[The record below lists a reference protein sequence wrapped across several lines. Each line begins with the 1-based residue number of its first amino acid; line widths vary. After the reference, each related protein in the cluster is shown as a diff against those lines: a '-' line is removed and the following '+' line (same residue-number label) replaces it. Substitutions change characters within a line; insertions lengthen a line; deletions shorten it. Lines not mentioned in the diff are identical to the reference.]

1 MINLHNWCSNTKP
14 FHGGKQAPFHGGM
27 NMGWGR
33 GQRAGPVAAAPVGV
47 AVGDGSGRGA
57 WGQGGCTGWSG
68 LRGWEQ
74 ACGGGF
80 DLVEETRE
88 LERGE
93 KRIRLSTGLR

>member
-1 MINLHNWCSNTKP
+1 
-14 FHGGKQAPFHGGM
+14 
-27 NMGWGR
+27 MGWGR
-33 GQRAGPVAAAPVGV
+33 GRRAGLEAAAPVGV
-47 AVGDGSGRGA
+47 AVGDGSGHGA
-57 WGQGGCTGWSG
+57 RGQGGCTGWSG

-74 ACGGGF
+74 ACGSGF

>member
-1 MINLHNWCSNTKP
+1 VGPGAASGV
-14 FHGGKQAPFHGGM
+14 GGG
-27 NMGWGR
+27 
-33 GQRAGPVAAAPVGV
+33 RAG
-47 AVGDGSGRGA
+47 GS
-57 WGQGGCTGWSG
+57 SG
-68 LRGWEQ
+68 RGWEQ